1 MNNNST
7 TFEILKSQPKNKS
20 ALRNVIIDD
29 NGPNLNPIF
38 NTITFWTTSK
48 ELKLFVHERKELRGN
63 IYILSPSHPI
73 NKWKPQGTI

>member
-7 TFEILKSQPKNKS
+7 TFEIFKSQPKNKL

-29 NGPNLNPIF
+29 NGPNRNPIL

-48 ELKLFVHERKELRGN
+48 ELKIFVHERKEPRGN
-63 IYILSPSHPI
+63 IYIPSPSHPI
-73 NKWKPQGTI
+73 NKWQSQKTF